1 MCALVVDLVHI
12 VGTVRPLV
20 VGKYQCIG
28 KAVLLSPRF
37 RSVERKSDSWD
48 QLKTAEKRSGNTGT
62 NQRAGS

>member
-48 QLKTAEKRSGNTGT
+48 QLKTAKRKSGTTAT
-62 NQRAGS
+62 NQRAGL